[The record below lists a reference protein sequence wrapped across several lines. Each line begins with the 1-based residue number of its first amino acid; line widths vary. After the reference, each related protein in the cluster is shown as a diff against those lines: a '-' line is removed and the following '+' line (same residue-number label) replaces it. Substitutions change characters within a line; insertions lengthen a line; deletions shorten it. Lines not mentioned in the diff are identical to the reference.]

1 MSNTDPVAA
10 MLTMMRNG
18 VKQYH
23 PKVVVQHSRL
33 KEGICQVLK
42 EEGFILD
49 YKVAE
54 DPRHGAKKRTLHIY
68 LKYGPDRE
76 RVIRGIERVS
86 KPGRRVFVGVDS
98 IPRTLDGFGITILS
112 TSRGVL
118 SDRRARAMRTG
129 GELICKVW

>member
-1 MSNTDPVAA
+1 MSNTDPIAA
-10 MLTMMRNG
+10 MLTMMRNAM
-18 VKQYH
+18 KRYH
-23 PKVVVQHSRL
+23 PKVVVQHSNL
-33 KEGICQVLK
+33 KEGICKVLK

-54 DPRHGAKKRTLHIY
+54 DPKHGAKRRTLHIY

-86 KPGRRVFVGVDS
+86 KPGRRVFVGVEN
-98 IPRTLDGFGITILS
+98 IPRILDGFGITILS

-118 SDRRARAMRTG
+118 SDRRAKAMRTG